1 VPAPAATSLERSKEP
16 VPPGLAQA
24 PGWSRLLH
32 AARSGVSGG
41 LIALREPDGT
51 PVVLGAGE
59 TLRFDPP
66 NAFGRYG
73 GILSQVNDADGFVAE
88 RSSADPLG
96 PVRAAIRH
104 GGSWAGWLS
113 YDIGRLLEPAAA
125 ARRPRSTGW
134 PLILLREV
142 RHASDAVAVPPRSD
156 GSGSRLSA
164 STATS
169 ATSPWGR
176 AGYTLGVERV
186 LDYIRDGD
194 CYQVNLAHT
203 LVAPFEGSPRAA
215 FATLADRADP
225 PFAMYVEAPPE
236 PLTGGG
242 TRHLAMLSL
251 SPELFLDYDA
261 ASRRVVTR
269 PMKGT
274 RPCVPGA
281 LEELEA
287 SEKDR
292 AELAMI
298 VDLMRNDLGRVC
310 DVGSVRVDV
319 PRRIER
325 HDNAAG
331 GVWQAIAQVSG
342 TLRPECDAADL
353 IAATFPAGS
362 VTGAPKIRA
371 MQIIDE
377 LEPEPRGI
385 YCGSGIHI
393 RADGS
398 MTLSVAIRTAL
409 IEGVSHAAAAA
420 DASIAPADDICGTLR
435 YSVGAGI
442 VADSVP
448 DAEWRETLVKA
459 GPLGGLVDLRSLA
472 ANRLAENHP

>member
-1 VPAPAATSLERSKEP
+1 MPLSSDRSEPLLCATSPTHATSL
-16 VPPGLAQA
+16 
-24 PGWSRLLH
+24 
-32 AARSGVSGG
+32 
-41 LIALREPDGT
+41 
-51 PVVLGAGE
+51 
-59 TLRFDPP
+59 
-66 NAFGRYG
+66 
-73 GILSQVNDADGFVAE
+73 
-88 RSSADPLG
+88 
-96 PVRAAIRH
+96 
-104 GGSWAGWLS
+104 
-113 YDIGRLLEPAAA
+113 
-125 ARRPRSTGW
+125 
-134 PLILLREV
+134 
-142 RHASDAVAVPPRSD
+142 
-156 GSGSRLSA
+156 
-164 STATS
+164 
-169 ATSPWGR
+169 WGHL
-176 AGYTLGVERV
+176 GYTRGVERV

-215 FATLADRADP
+215 FATLAERADP

-236 PLTGGG
+236 SLEGGG
-242 TRHLAMLSL
+242 TRHFAMLSL

-261 ASRRVVTR
+261 ATRRVITR

-281 LEELEA
+281 HEELEA

-310 DVGSVRVDV
+310 EVGSVRVDV

-342 TLRPECDAADL
+342 TLRDECDAADL

-409 IEGVSHAAAAA
+409 IEGVSHDDGTSGNASDA
-420 DASIAPADDICGTLR
+420 DTSRSGGVPTAPTDHIRGTLR

-459 GPLGGLVDLRSLA
+459 GPLGGLVDLRA
-472 ANRLAENHP
+472 VATDRCPEDRT

>member
-1 VPAPAATSLERSKEP
+1 MPLSSDRSEPLLSATTPTHATSL
-16 VPPGLAQA
+16 
-24 PGWSRLLH
+24 
-32 AARSGVSGG
+32 
-41 LIALREPDGT
+41 
-51 PVVLGAGE
+51 LGH
-59 TLRFDPP
+59 L
-66 NAFGRYG
+66 
-73 GILSQVNDADGFVAE
+73 
-88 RSSADPLG
+88 
-96 PVRAAIRH
+96 
-104 GGSWAGWLS
+104 
-113 YDIGRLLEPAAA
+113 
-125 ARRPRSTGW
+125 
-134 PLILLREV
+134 
-142 RHASDAVAVPPRSD
+142 
-156 GSGSRLSA
+156 
-164 STATS
+164 
-169 ATSPWGR
+169 
-176 AGYTLGVERV
+176 GYTRGVERV

-215 FATLADRADP
+215 FAMLADRADP

-236 PLTGGG
+236 SLEGGG
-242 TRHLAMLSL
+242 TRHCAMLSL

-261 ASRRVVTR
+261 ATRRVITR

-281 LEELEA
+281 HEELEA

-310 DVGSVRVDV
+310 EVGSVRVDV

-342 TLRPECDAADL
+342 TLRDECDAVDL

-409 IEGVSHAAAAA
+409 IEGVSHDDGTSGIASDADASRSGGVSNAAA
-420 DASIAPADDICGTLR
+420 DRIRGTLR

-459 GPLGGLVDLRSLA
+459 GPLGGVVGLD
-472 ANRLAENHP
+472 RLESIHDAEIQP